1 MHFIKR
7 LFRVGTSRRGP
18 ATKNRVGPQDAQ
30 ADPLMGLG
38 TFRYRLRFTAK
49 GHERIIHASDER
61 EAATKAEA
69 ILRQFHERQLPI
81 RYRIEFPVGAGARRL
96 AQYLD
101 DVEREL
107 ETRV

>member
-1 MHFIKR
+1 MHLIKR
-7 LFRVGTSRRGP
+7 LLRFGTSRQVP
-18 ATKNRVGPQDAQ
+18 TTTHHVGPQDAQ
-30 ADPLMGLG
+30 ADPVMGLG

-49 GHERIIHASDER
+49 GHERIVHASDER

-69 ILRQFHERQLPI
+69 ILRQFHKRQIPT
-81 RYRIEFPVGAGARRL
+81 RYRIEFPVGAEAKRL

-107 ETRV
+107 EMRV